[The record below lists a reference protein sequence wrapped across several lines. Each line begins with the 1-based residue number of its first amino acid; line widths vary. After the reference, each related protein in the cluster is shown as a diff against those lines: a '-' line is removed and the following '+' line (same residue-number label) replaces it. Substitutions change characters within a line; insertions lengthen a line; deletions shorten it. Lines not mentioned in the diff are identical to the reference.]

1 MAQVHE
7 EESTSSD
14 SSLEFEESSHRMN
27 THVPP
32 EALAANW
39 APEIIEAYMA
49 QVQKERELGREEEEA
64 MSSDSE
70 AEFDVS
76 MSSTSSD
83 TMSDIVA
90 QRAIGIESDDS
101 AFSSEDEF
109 APEKVLEIQK
119 TRRELV
125 LGRIPPEILQL
136 HQKDLKDVHEAYMK
150 QLDDADVE
158 IEELTGVP
166 RQVIIRRKAVCGLEE
181 KMGDVED
188 GDVEGLVV
196 ELRKRSGKGIA
207 EKDKRTLL
215 EQLVVLAQAL
225 FRKEREIKHL
235 LGRN

>member
-1 MAQVHE
+1 
-7 EESTSSD
+7 
-14 SSLEFEESSHRMN
+14 
-27 THVPP
+27 
-32 EALAANW
+32 
-39 APEIIEAYMA
+39 
-49 QVQKERELGREEEEA
+49 
-64 MSSDSE
+64 
-70 AEFDVS
+70 

-90 QRAIGIESDDS
+90 QRAIDIESDDS

-109 APEKVLEIQK
+109 ANEKVLESQK
-119 TRRELV
+119 MRRELV
-125 LGRIPPEILQL
+125 LGRIPPQVLQL
-136 HQKDLKDVHEAYMK
+136 RQKDLKEMHEAYMK
-150 QLDDADVE
+150 QLDDADLE

-166 RQVIIRRKAVCGLEE
+166 RQVITRRKPVCGVEE

-196 ELRKRSGKGIA
+196 ELRKRSGQGIF

-235 LGRN
+235 QGRD